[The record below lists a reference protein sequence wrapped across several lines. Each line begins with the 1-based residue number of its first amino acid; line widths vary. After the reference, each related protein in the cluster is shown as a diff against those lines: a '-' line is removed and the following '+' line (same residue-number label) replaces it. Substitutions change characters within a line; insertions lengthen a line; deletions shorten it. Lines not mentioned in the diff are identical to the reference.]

1 MNFLGWT
8 MNKVHFQPSPLFNQ
22 SLLTKHKNLLEKW
35 CMNAWKKLNT
45 SDTHVL
51 QLKLSENMS
60 VLHIALIGERL
71 GCFIWAILWLRTWTP
86 HTLSPQTSPGP
97 RSYSGEGGHWSL
109 VRTTWPKCVDTVT
122 TIMTTTAK
130 DIWQP
135 IRKSNWLVFIPV
147 QWGREV
153 M

>member
-86 HTLSPQTSPGP
+86 HTLSPHGRP
-97 RSYSGEGGHWSL
+97 RPKILLRRRRSL
-109 VRTTWPKCVDTVT
+109 TWPQCVDT
-122 TIMTTTAK
+122 MTTTTTTTANNAILGVWVISSSFW
-130 DIWQP
+130 DFS
-135 IRKSNWLVFIPV
+135 RNW
-147 QWGREV
+147 
-153 M
+153 